1 MAGNLFDA
9 IGLAPSLPGARCRG
23 KHRLFD
29 EAAPGEDPATV
40 AARHAQAIGL
50 CSHCPSLTRCQTWFL
65 GLNQVSGRSVLSP
78 ARSTGN
84 DPKSANADRPV
95 DRAKRRSRERPK
107 RPHRRR

>member
-65 GLNQVSGRSVLSP
+65 GLNPS
-78 ARSTGN
+78 
-84 DPKSANADRPV
+84 KRPLGV
-95 DRAKRRSRERPK
+95 IAGQINRERPEERER
-107 RPHRRR
+107 RPPGRPRKAEVS